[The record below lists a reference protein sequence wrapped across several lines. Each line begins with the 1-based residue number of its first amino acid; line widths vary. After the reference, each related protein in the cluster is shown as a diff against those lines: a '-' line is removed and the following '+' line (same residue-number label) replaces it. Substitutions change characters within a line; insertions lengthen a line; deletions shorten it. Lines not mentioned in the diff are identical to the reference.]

1 MKLIDH
7 VIKIRYKIERAF
19 DNRFS
24 RMGFKPEN
32 VEAIADADEENAARR
47 RHIGD
52 IISIHQNAGKDYKDA
67 RKEALSECVFT
78 LYNRLAAIKVMEC
91 KGKELV
97 PEVLR
102 TRATTGNLSF
112 MHNAWLEE
120 HPEERNAE
128 RMGLKHFIRDEF
140 KALSERIPIFRE
152 DYPYDL
158 LPTADELH
166 DIIAAFNAIDDDP
179 DLGPET
185 WKGDDILGWQYENFN
200 TAEKI
205 ALKQSG
211 DKTEY
216 DKVSLQSQVYTPR
229 WTVKF
234 LVDNSLGRLY
244 LEMYPDSTFFLNED
258 GTTKY
263 LIANAPKK
271 QMRTPKPLTELR
283 VIDPACGSGNFLI
296 YAFIILY
303 DMYIDQIENY
313 RADYNRRDIPK
324 LIIENNLYG
333 VDLDERAV
341 QISQIALLIKAWE
354 VGGKRGHMPEHI
366 NIVSS
371 HFTLPAY
378 SEVEGAFVKDNC
390 WDEAQKKA
398 VESIWND
405 LRNAYKFGTLV
416 RVEEKL
422 KELRPNFEEQ
432 NLFFGLDKDDVD
444 FRTDVAATLKEQV
457 RLVADNS
464 KDDYASRQVRNALT
478 FLNIISNEYDV
489 AVANPPYTDSADFG
503 PELKAFINENYAK
516 PYKVNVNLYATF
528 IKRCFDL
535 TDCDG
540 KIAMIH
546 PMTFMYIKTFEGTRK
561 LILEKS
567 HINLFVEY
575 GLSNLF
581 GSIMVD
587 PAFYVLD
594 KGTSSSGST
603 FISLDQYTRTPQEK
617 FKKNYCLQ
625 ALADIVEGQSNQHV
639 YSVQQSKLKEIKS
652 WPFIYWIS
660 DEFREKFAGD
670 SADQYMDIVK
680 GLTTSNNERF
690 LRFWWEIPSE
700 EISKDYTSDHC
711 KWVPYV
717 KGGPFKRW
725 YGNMWTL
732 LNWGNDGYEIKHF
745 VDDKGKIKSRPQ
757 NVAFYFREGVTYSA
771 AGSKGASFRY
781 LPKNY
786 VIDAGGP
793 GIYPNKYTNIPYIL
807 AFFNSVLSFYICDCL
822 NPTVNINQGD
832 LWRVP
837 FVLPNKDEENEVT
850 NLSKSNVD
858 IKRSISQYSLIEQNF
873 IGSPIRSGAE
883 VSSSIFDF
891 YCHENALN
899 TMVVLHEAIIDE
911 LIFHIYELNDH
922 DIMMV
927 LDKAIIKNRYP
938 SGLFSVSSSAKQA
951 YIAWLTS
958 DDNEFKPT
966 QELVDH
972 IHNLEENDNQPKIDD
987 FDTLYQNNNGWEE
1000 FCIKHKMNPIEVWWQ
1015 FKNAKVLPPQRTQ
1028 VLAFELITDVMR
1040 TVLNND
1046 DDGIIPLGT
1055 RIGEDQM
1062 SHRIEQ
1068 ELQRRGY
1075 TNSQIS
1081 QIVVQLGSKDLDTYL
1096 RDHFFQQL
1104 SDHLNL
1110 FMYLPKTPF
1119 IWHLTSGPLHA
1130 LDVMVS
1136 IYKWNR
1142 NTLSRIKSVYAAR
1155 RETQLNDA
1163 ISQYAD
1169 SDDGSTKMA
1178 VSIIRELK
1186 KELEG
1191 FVDKIDDLLASGY
1204 DPKLDD
1210 GVGKNIAPLQKRGM
1224 LSYNV
1229 LNAGQLKKYLNADW

>member
-7 VIKIRYKIERAF
+7 VINIRNKIERAF

-24 RMGFKPEN
+24 RMGFKPED
-32 VEAIADADEENAARR
+32 VEAMADAYDENSARR

-52 IISIHQNAGKDYKDA
+52 IIAIHQRAGKDYKDA

-78 LYNRLAAIKVMEC
+78 LYNRLAAIKVMET
-91 KGKELV
+91 KELF

-102 TRATTGNLSF
+102 TRAENGNLSF
-112 MHNAWLEE
+112 KHHAWLEE
-120 HPEERNAE
+120 HPDERNAE
-128 RMGLKHFIRDEF
+128 RIGLKHFMRDEF

-152 DYPYDL
+152 DYPYDM

-179 DLGPET
+179 DLGSET

-200 TAEKI
+200 TAEKL

-244 LEMYPDSTFFLNED
+244 LEMYPDSKFFLNED
-258 GTTKY
+258 GTPKY

-271 QMRTPKPLTELR
+271 QMRTPKPLKELR

-296 YAFIILY
+296 YAFILLY
-303 DMYIDQIENY
+303 DMYVDQIENY
-313 RADYNRRDIPK
+313 NAAYSKRDIPK

-354 VGGKRGHMPEHI
+354 IGGKRGHMPEHI

-378 SEVEGAFVKDNC
+378 SEVESAFVKDNC

-405 LRNAYKFGTLV
+405 LSNAYKFGTLV

-422 KELRPNFEEQ
+422 AELRPNYDKL
-432 NLFFGLDKDDVD
+432 NLFFGQDKDDID
-444 FRTDVAATLKEQV
+444 FRADVAATLKEQV
-457 RLVADNS
+457 RLVAESS

-478 FLNIISNEYDV
+478 FLDIISNEYDV

-503 PELKAFINENYAK
+503 PELKAFVNENYSK

-594 KGTSSSGST
+594 KSASSSDST

-617 FKKNYCLQ
+617 FKKDYCLQ
-625 ALADIVEGQSNQHV
+625 ALADIVEGHSNKHV
-639 YSVQQSKLKEIKS
+639 YFLQQSKLKEIKS

-660 DEFREKFAGD
+660 DEFREKFRKYSLEKLAQVI
-670 SADQYMDIVK
+670 S
-680 GLTTSNNERF
+680 GLKTGNNEATV
-690 LRFWWEIPSE
+690 RFWWEVNDE
-700 EISKDYTSDHC
+700 N
-711 KWVPYV
+711 KWTLMT
-717 KGGPFKRW
+717 KGGPYNKW
-725 YGNMWTL
+725 YGNIWTKVITENNFEL
-732 LNWGNDGYEIKHF
+732 IK
-745 VDDKGKIKSRPQ
+745 KQ
-757 NVAFYFREGVTYSA
+757 
-771 AGSKGASFRY
+771 ASFSI
-781 LPKNY
+781 PSKM
-786 VIDAGGP
+786 
-793 GIYPNKYTNIPYIL
+793 NIEAITFPT
-807 AFFNSVLSFYICDCL
+807 SGSGKLSFRLIGPEIIFNNASNAISSEDNLLLLVILNSELGLYALDCL
-822 NPTVNINQGD
+822 NPTVNTTVGD
-832 LWRVP
+832 VKRVP
-837 FVLPNKDEENEVT
+837 LIEFDSIDEDVRTIIRN
-850 NLSKSNVD
+850 NARQNID
-858 IKRSISQYSLIEQNF
+858 IKKSLCKYSLIEPLF
-873 IGSPIRSGAE
+873 ERSPLQPYKDINAVANDYFCYE
-883 VSSSIFDF
+883 NSILTQ
-891 YCHENALN
+891 AILN
-899 TMVVLHEAIIDE
+899 DAIDDT
-911 LIFHIYELNDH
+911 LVFKIYELSDK
-922 DIMMV
+922 DKQMV
-927 LDKAIIKNRYP
+927 LDKEGIP
-938 SGLFSVSSSAKQA
+938 VGDLSVSHVAKQA
-951 YIAWLTS
+951 YLSWLTS
-958 DDNEFKPT
+958 EENEFQPT
-966 QELVDH
+966 PELLEH
-972 IHNLEENDNQPKIDD
+972 IHSLEENDEQPKIDD

-1040 TVLNND
+1040 TVLNDD

-1068 ELQRRGY
+1068 ELQQRGY
-1075 TNSQIS
+1075 SNSQIS
-1081 QIVVQLGSKDLDTYL
+1081 QIVVLLGSKDLDTYL

-1169 SDDGSTKMA
+1169 SDDASTKMA

-1191 FVDKIDDLLASGY
+1191 FVAKIDDLLASGY

-1224 LSYNV
+1224 LSYDV

>member
-7 VIKIRYKIERAF
+7 VIKIRTKIERAF

-32 VEAIADADEENAARR
+32 VEAMANADDENAARR

-52 IISIHQNAGKDYKDA
+52 IIAIHQRAGKDYKDA

-78 LYNRLAAIKVMEC
+78 LYNRLAAIKVMET
-91 KGKELV
+91 KELF
-97 PEVLR
+97 PEVMR
-102 TRATTGNLSF
+102 TRAENGNLSF
-112 MHNAWLEE
+112 NHHAWLEE
-120 HPEERNAE
+120 HPDERNAE
-128 RMGLKHFIRDEF
+128 RMGLKHFMRDEF

-158 LPTADELH
+158 LPTTDELH
-166 DIIAAFNAIDDDP
+166 DIIAAFNDIDDDP

-200 TAEKI
+200 TAEKL

-244 LEMYPDSTFFLNED
+244 LEMYPDSKFFLNED

-271 QMRTPKPLTELR
+271 QMRTPKPLKELR

-296 YAFIILY
+296 YAFILLY
-303 DMYIDQIENY
+303 DMYVDQIENY
-313 RADYNRRDIPK
+313 NAAYSKRDIPK

-354 VGGKRGHMPEHI
+354 VGGRRGHMPEHI

-378 SEVEGAFVKDNC
+378 SEVESAFVKDNC

-422 KELRPNFEEQ
+422 KELRPNFDKQ
-432 NLFFGLDKDDVD
+432 NLFFGQDKDDVD

-457 RLVADNS
+457 SLVAENS

-503 PELKAFINENYAK
+503 PELKAFINENYSK

-528 IKRCFDL
+528 VKRCFDL

-540 KIAMIH
+540 KIAMIN
-546 PMTFMYIKTFEGTRK
+546 PPTFMYIKTFESLRK
-561 LILEKS
+561 LIIEKS
-567 HINLFVEY
+567 HISLFVEWGY
-575 GLSNLF
+575 LGLFTQSAR
-581 GSIMVD
+581 VD
-587 PAFYVLD
+587 SAFFCLDKQSMDAPSVFIKLNDLYEMKRKDVLD
-594 KGTSSSGST
+594 KAYIDLCS
-603 FISLDQYTRTPQEK
+603 
-617 FKKNYCLQ
+617 
-625 ALADIVEGQSNQHV
+625 GQSNDRV
-639 YSVQQSKLKEIKS
+639 YFLQQSKLKEIKS

-660 DEFREKFAGD
+660 DEFREKFAGE
-670 SADQYMDIVK
+670 SADKYMDIVK

-690 LRFWWEIPSE
+690 LRFWWEIPSDR
-700 EISKDYTSDHC
+700 ISEDYASDHR
-711 KWVPYV
+711 KWVRYV
-717 KGGPFKRW
+717 KGGPFRRW

-732 LNWGNDGYEIKHF
+732 LNWENDGYEIKNF
-745 VDDKGKIKSRPQ
+745 VDDNGKRRSVPR
-757 NVAFYFREGVTYSA
+757 NLDYLFLEGITYSA

-807 AFFNSVLSFYICDCL
+807 AFFNSVLSFYICECL

-837 FVLPNKDEENEVT
+837 FVKPNKEHENIVAE
-850 NLSKSNVD
+850 LSKKNID
-858 IKRSISQYSLIEQNF
+858 IKRYISQYSLVEPNF
-873 IGSPIRSGAE
+873 SGSPIKPGIE
-883 VSSSIFDF
+883 VNSSIFDF
-891 YCHENALN
+891 YCRENALN
-899 TMVVLHEAIIDE
+899 AMVVMQEAVIDQE
-911 LIFHIYELNDH
+911 IFDVYELNDH
-922 DIMMV
+922 DRMMV
-927 LDKAIIKNRYP
+927 LEKALVKNRYP
-938 SGLFSVSSSAKQA
+938 SGRFSISTSAMKA
-951 YIAWLTS
+951 YLAWLNS
-958 DDNEFKPT
+958 DENDFKPT
-966 QELVDH
+966 QEF
-972 IHNLEENDNQPKIDD
+972 LEYINYCLKVNDDQPKIDD

-1040 TVLNND
+1040 TVLNDD

-1075 TNSQIS
+1075 SNSQIS
-1081 QIVVQLGSKDLDTYL
+1081 QIVVLLGSKDLDTYL

-1169 SDDGSTKMA
+1169 SDDASTKMA

-1186 KELEG
+1186 KELEE
-1191 FVDKIDDLLASGY
+1191 FVAKIDDLLASGY

-1224 LSYNV
+1224 LSYDV
-1229 LNAGQLKKYLNADW
+1229 LNASQLKKYLNADW

>member
-1 MKLIDH
+1 
-7 VIKIRYKIERAF
+7 
-19 DNRFS
+19 
-24 RMGFKPEN
+24 MGFKPED
-32 VEAIADADEENAARR
+32 VEAMTDADDENAARR

-52 IISIHQNAGKDYKDA
+52 IIAIHKRAGKDYKDA

-78 LYNRLAAIKVMEC
+78 LYNRLAAIKVMET
-91 KGKELV
+91 KELF

-102 TRATTGNLSF
+102 TRAENGNLSF
-112 MHNAWLEE
+112 KHHAWLEE
-120 HPEERNAE
+120 HPDERNAE
-128 RMGLKHFIRDEF
+128 RMGLKHFMRDEF
-140 KALSERIPIFRE
+140 KTLSERIPIFRE

-158 LPTADELH
+158 LPTTDELH
-166 DIIAAFNAIDDDP
+166 DIIAAFNAIDDDT
-179 DLGPET
+179 DLGSDT

-200 TAEKI
+200 TAEKL

-244 LEMYPDSTFFLNED
+244 LEMYPDSKFFLNED
-258 GTTKY
+258 GTPKY
-263 LIANAPKK
+263 LIANAPKR
-271 QMRTPKPLTELR
+271 QMRTPKPLKELR

-296 YAFIILY
+296 YAFILLY
-303 DMYIDQIENY
+303 DMYLDQIENY
-313 RADYNRRDIPK
+313 GAEYSRRDIPK

-371 HFTLPAY
+371 HFTLPPY
-378 SEVEGAFVKDNC
+378 SEVESAFVKDNC
-390 WDEAQKKA
+390 WDETQKKA

-405 LRNAYKFGTLV
+405 LHNAYKFGTLV

-422 KELRPNFEEQ
+422 KELRPNFDKQ
-432 NLFFGLDKDDVD
+432 NLFFGQDKVDID
-444 FRTDVAATLKEQV
+444 FRTDVATTLKEQV
-457 RLVADNS
+457 RLVAENS

-503 PELKAFINENYAK
+503 PELKAFINENYTK

-594 KGTSSSGST
+594 KSASSSGST

-617 FKKNYCLQ
+617 FKKDFCLQ
-625 ALADIVEGQSNQHV
+625 ALSDIVEGQANKHV
-639 YSVQQSKLKEIKS
+639 YFLQQSKLKEIKS

-660 DEFREKFAGD
+660 DEFREKFRKYSLEKLAVVI
-670 SADQYMDIVK
+670 S
-680 GLTTSNNERF
+680 GLKTGNNDATV
-690 LRFWWEIPSE
+690 RFWWEVTDD
-700 EISKDYTSDHC
+700 K
-711 KWVPYV
+711 KWTLMT
-717 KGGPFKRW
+717 KGGPYNKW
-725 YGNMWTL
+725 YGNIWTKVL
-732 LNWGNDGYEIKHF
+732 TENDFELIKKQDSF
-745 VDDKGKIKSRPQ
+745 SIPTKKNIEAITFPTSGSGKL
-757 NVAFYFREGVTYSA
+757 
-771 AGSKGASFRY
+771 SFR
-781 LPKNY
+781 LIGPD
-786 VIDAGGP
+786 VIFNNASNAISSDD
-793 GIYPNKYTNIPYIL
+793 NLLLLVIL
-807 AFFNSVLSFYICDCL
+807 NSELGLYALDCL
-822 NPTVNINQGD
+822 NPTVNTTVGD
-832 LWRVP
+832 VKRVP
-837 FVLPNKDEENEVT
+837 LVPFESIDADIRTFIRNNARQNIAIK
-850 NLSKSNVD
+850 KSLC
-858 IKRSISQYSLIEQNF
+858 KYSLIEPLYENSPLQPSNEINRVASDYF
-873 IGSPIRSGAE
+873 I
-883 VSSSIFDF
+883 
-891 YCHENALN
+891 YENAILTQTILN
-899 TMVVLHEAIIDE
+899 DAIDDA
-911 LIFHIYELNDH
+911 LIFNIYELSHKDKQ
-922 DIMMV
+922 MV
-927 LDKAIIKNRYP
+927 LDKEGIP
-938 SGLFSVSSSAKQA
+938 VGDLSVSHDARQA
-951 YIAWLTS
+951 YLAWLTS
-958 DDNEFKPT
+958 EENEFQPT
-966 QELVDH
+966 SELLEH
-972 IHNLEENDNQPKIDD
+972 IHSLEESDDQPKIDD

-1040 TVLNND
+1040 TMLNDD

-1075 TNSQIS
+1075 SNSQIS
-1081 QIVVQLGSKDLDTYL
+1081 QIVVLLGSKDLDTYL

-1136 IYKWNR
+1136 IYRWNR

-1169 SDDGSTKMA
+1169 SDDASTKID
-1178 VSIIRELK
+1178 VSKIREQK
-1186 KELEG
+1186 KELDG
-1191 FVDKIDDLLASGY
+1191 FVAKIDDLLASGY

-1224 LSYNV
+1224 LSYDV

>member
-7 VIKIRYKIERAF
+7 VINIRYKIERAF

-24 RMGFKPEN
+24 RMGFKPED
-32 VEAIADADEENAARR
+32 VEAMADAYDENSARR

-52 IISIHQNAGKDYKDA
+52 IIAIHQRAGKDYKDA

-78 LYNRLAAIKVMEC
+78 LYNRLAAIKVMET
-91 KGKELV
+91 KV
-97 PEVLR
+97 FFPEVMR
-102 TRATTGNLSF
+102 TRAENGNLSVK
-112 MHNAWLEE
+112 HHAWLEE
-120 HPEERNAE
+120 HPDERNAE
-128 RMGLKHFIRDEF
+128 RMGLKHFMRDEF
-140 KALSERIPIFRE
+140 KTLSERIPIFRE
-152 DYPYDL
+152 DYPYDM

-200 TAEKI
+200 TAEKL

-244 LEMYPDSTFFLNED
+244 LEMYPDSKFFLNED
-258 GTTKY
+258 GTPKY

-271 QMRTPKPLTELR
+271 QMRTPKPLKELR

-296 YAFIILY
+296 YAFILLY
-303 DMYIDQIENY
+303 DMYVDQIENY
-313 RADYNRRDIPK
+313 NAAYSKRDIPK

-354 VGGKRGHMPEHI
+354 IGGKRGHMPEHI

-378 SEVEGAFVKDNC
+378 SEVESAFVKDNS

-422 KELRPNFEEQ
+422 KELRPNFDKQ
-432 NLFFGLDKDDVD
+432 NLFFGQDKDDVD
-444 FRTDVAATLKEQV
+444 FRADVAATLKEQV
-457 RLVADNS
+457 RLVAENS

-503 PELKAFINENYAK
+503 PELKAFVNENYSK

-540 KIAMIH
+540 KIAMIN
-546 PMTFMYIKTFEGTRK
+546 PPTFMYIKTFESLRK
-561 LILEKS
+561 LIIEKS
-567 HINLFVEY
+567 HISLFVEWGY
-575 GLSNLF
+575 LGLFTQSAR
-581 GSIMVD
+581 VD
-587 PAFYVLD
+587 SAFFCLDKQSMDAPSVFIKLNDLYEMKRKDVLD
-594 KGTSSSGST
+594 KAYIDLCS
-603 FISLDQYTRTPQEK
+603 
-617 FKKNYCLQ
+617 
-625 ALADIVEGQSNQHV
+625 GQSNDRV
-639 YSVQQSKLKEIKS
+639 YFLQQSKLKEIKS

-660 DEFREKFAGD
+660 DEFREKFN
-670 SADQYMDIVK
+670 K
-680 GLTTSNNERF
+680 SNLGKYTKVLEGIKSGNNNAAMRYI
-690 LRFWWEIPSE
+690 WEIGPTYDT
-700 EISKDYTSDHC
+700 KYWCLYT
-711 KWVPYV
+711 
-717 KGGPFKRW
+717 KGGEFNKW
-725 YGNMWTL
+725 YGNIWIL
-732 LNWGNDGYEIKHF
+732 LNIKDNF
-745 VDDKGKIKSRPQ
+745 ELIKSQRTFNIPAIKFKSGITYPKVTSKGVCFRWFDDKTLYDS
-757 NVAFYFREGVTYSA
+757 
-771 AGSKGASFRY
+771 GSC
-781 LPKNY
+781 
-786 VIDAGGP
+786 
-793 GIYPNKYTNIPYIL
+793 GIFCNEEDQFVLLSIL
-807 AFFNSVLSFYICDCL
+807 NTHMISYICDCL
-822 NPTVNINQGD
+822 NPTVNTVIDDIRRLPYLDNID
-832 LWRVP
+832 LQDRK
-837 FVLPNKDEENEVT
+837 F
-850 NLSKSNVD
+850 LSSIGKQCVS
-858 IKRSISQYSLIEQNF
+858 IKKKIGKYSIIEPQF
-873 IGSPIRSGAE
+873 IGSPILKDYE
-883 VSSSIFDF
+883 VSESLYIYYNES
-891 YCHENALN
+891 NALRS
-899 TMVVLHEAIIDE
+899 
-911 LIFHIYELNDH
+911 LILLNESVIESIVISLYSLTTH
-922 DIMMV
+922 DRQMILNKEGIPV
-927 LDKAIIKNRYP
+927 GDL
-938 SGLFSVSSSAKQA
+938 SVSSAAKSA
-951 YIAWLTS
+951 YLEWLTN
-958 DDNEFKPT
+958 DGNEFKT
-966 QELVDH
+966 LQEVLDH
-972 IHNLEENDNQPKIDD
+972 INQLEVNDEQPRIND

-1040 TVLNND
+1040 TVLNDD

-1075 TNSQIS
+1075 SNSQIS
-1081 QIVVQLGSKDLDTYL
+1081 QIVVLLGSKDLDTYL

-1119 IWHLTSGPLHA
+1119 IWHLSSGPLHA

-1169 SDDGSTKMA
+1169 SDDASTKMA
-1178 VSIIRELK
+1178 VSKIRELK

-1191 FVDKIDDLLASGY
+1191 FVAKIDDLLASGY

-1224 LSYNV
+1224 LSYDV

>member
-32 VEAIADADEENAARR
+32 VEAISEDSDESTGRR
-47 RHIGD
+47 RHIEG
-52 IISIHQNAGKDYKDA
+52 IIAIHQNAGKDYKDA

-179 DLGPET
+179 DLGPDT

-200 TAEKI
+200 TAEKL

-244 LEMYPDSTFFLNED
+244 LEMYPESKSFLNED

-303 DMYIDQIENY
+303 DMYVDQIENY
-313 RADYNRRDIPK
+313 GADYNRRDIPK

-341 QISQIALLIKAWE
+341 QISQIALLVKAWE
-354 VGGKRGHMPEHI
+354 VGGKRGHRPEHI

-378 SEVEGAFVKDNC
+378 SEVESAFVKDNC
-390 WDEAQKKA
+390 WDETQKKA
-398 VESIWND
+398 VESIWNN

-422 KELRPNFEEQ
+422 KELRPNFDEQ
-432 NLFFGLDKDDVD
+432 NLFFGQDKDDAD
-444 FRTDVAATLKEQV
+444 FRADVAATLKEQV
-457 RLVADNS
+457 RLVAESS

-503 PELKAFINENYAK
+503 PELKAFVNENYTK

-540 KIAMIH
+540 KIAMIN
-546 PMTFMYIKTFEGTRK
+546 PPTFMYIKTFESLRK
-561 LILEKS
+561 LIIEKS
-567 HINLFVEY
+567 HISLFVEWGY
-575 GLSNLF
+575 LGLFTQSAR
-581 GSIMVD
+581 VD
-587 PAFYVLD
+587 SAFFCLD
-594 KGTSSSGST
+594 KQSIEAPSVFIKLNDLYEMKRKDALDKAYIDLCSGQPN
-603 FISLDQYTRTPQEK
+603 DR
-617 FKKNYCLQ
+617 
-625 ALADIVEGQSNQHV
+625 V
-639 YSVQQSKLKEIKS
+639 YFLQQSKLKEIKS

-793 GIYPNKYTNIPYIL
+793 GIYPNKYTNNPYIL

-837 FVLPNKDEENEVT
+837 FVLPNKDEENEVA

-858 IKRSISQYSLIEQNF
+858 IKRSISLYSLIEQNF

-938 SGLFSVSSSAKQA
+938 SGLFSVSSSAMNA
-951 YIAWLTS
+951 YCAWLTS
-958 DDNEFKPT
+958 KENEFKPT
-966 QELVDH
+966 KELIEYFDYYLKVD
-972 IHNLEENDNQPKIDD
+972 DDQPKIAD

-1040 TVLNND
+1040 TVLNDD
-1046 DDGIIPLGT
+1046 DDGIISLGT

-1081 QIVVQLGSKDLDTYL
+1081 QIVVLLGSKDLDTYL

-1178 VSIIRELK
+1178 VSLIREQK
-1186 KELEG
+1186 KELHD
-1191 FVDKIDDLLASGY
+1191 FVAKIDDLLASGY

-1224 LSYNV
+1224 LSYDV

>member
-24 RMGFKPEN
+24 RMGFKPEDA
-32 VEAIADADEENAARR
+32 EAMADADNENTERR

-52 IISIHQNAGKDYKDA
+52 IIAIHQNAGKDYKDA

-91 KGKELV
+91 EGKQLV
-97 PEVLR
+97 PEILR
-102 TRATTGNLSF
+102 TRATTGNLSVK
-112 MHNAWLEE
+112 HNAWLEE
-120 HPEERNAE
+120 HPDERNAE

-140 KALSERIPIFRE
+140 RALSERIPIFRE
-152 DYPYDL
+152 DYPYDM

-166 DIIAAFNAIDDDP
+166 DIITAFNAIDDDP
-179 DLGPET
+179 DLGPDT
-185 WKGDDILGWQYENFN
+185 WKGDDILGWQYENVN
-200 TAEKI
+200 TAEKL

-211 DKTEY
+211 SKTEY

-244 LEMYPDSTFFLNED
+244 LEMYPDSKFFLNED
-258 GTTKY
+258 GTPKY
-263 LIANAPKK
+263 LIANAPKR

-296 YAFIILY
+296 YAFILLY
-303 DMYIDQIENY
+303 DMYLDQIENY
-313 RADYNRRDIPK
+313 GAEYSRRDIPK

-354 VGGKRGHMPEHI
+354 VGGKRGHMPEHT

-371 HFTLPAY
+371 HFTLPPY
-378 SEVEGAFVKDNC
+378 SEVESAFVKDNC
-390 WDEAQKKA
+390 WDETQKKA

-422 KELRPNFEEQ
+422 EELRPNVDER
-432 NLFFGLDKDDVD
+432 NLFFGQDKDDVD
-444 FRTDVAATLKEQV
+444 FRADVAATLKQQV
-457 RLVADNS
+457 RFVAENS

-478 FLNIISNEYDV
+478 FLNIITNEYDV

-503 PELKAFINENYAK
+503 PELKAFINDNYAK

-546 PMTFMYIKTFEGTRK
+546 PHTFMFIKTFEGVRK
-561 LILEKS
+561 LMLENS
-567 HINLFVEY
+567 HIDVMVDY
-575 GLSNLF
+575 GLDRVNLF
-581 GSIMVD
+581 GPGILLD
-587 PAFYVLD
+587 ATFYTLS
-594 KGTSSSGST
+594 KGNSNNDIPGVYFNITNG
-603 FISLDQYTRTPQEK
+603 QQEK
-617 FKKNYCLQ
+617 FKKASLLKAISDLCS
-625 ALADIVEGQSNQHV
+625 GQSNDRV
-639 YSVQQSKLKEIKS
+639 YFLQQSKLKEIKS

-660 DEFREKFAGD
+660 EEFREKFRKYSLEKLAQVI
-670 SADQYMDIVK
+670 S
-680 GLTTSNNERF
+680 GLKTGNNEATV
-690 LRFWWEIPSE
+690 RFWWEVNDE
-700 EISKDYTSDHC
+700 N
-711 KWVPYV
+711 KWTLMT
-717 KGGPFKRW
+717 KGGPYNKW
-725 YGNMWTL
+725 YGNIWTKVITENNFEL
-732 LNWGNDGYEIKHF
+732 IK
-745 VDDKGKIKSRPQ
+745 KQ
-757 NVAFYFREGVTYSA
+757 
-771 AGSKGASFRY
+771 ASFSI
-781 LPKNY
+781 PSKM
-786 VIDAGGP
+786 
-793 GIYPNKYTNIPYIL
+793 NIEAITFPT
-807 AFFNSVLSFYICDCL
+807 SGSGKLSFRLIGPEIIFNNASNAISSEDNLLLLVILNSELGLYALDCL
-822 NPTVNINQGD
+822 NPTVNTTVGD
-832 LWRVP
+832 VKRVP
-837 FVLPNKDEENEVT
+837 LIEFDSIDEDVRTIIRN
-850 NLSKSNVD
+850 NAKQNID
-858 IKRSISQYSLIEQNF
+858 IKKSLCKYSLIEPLF
-873 IGSPIRSGAE
+873 ERSPLQPNKEINAVANDYFCYE
-883 VSSSIFDF
+883 NSILTQ
-891 YCHENALN
+891 AILN
-899 TMVVLHEAIIDE
+899 DAIDDT
-911 LIFHIYELNDH
+911 LVFNIYELSDK
-922 DIMMV
+922 DKQMV
-927 LDKAIIKNRYP
+927 LDKEGIP
-938 SGLFSVSSSAKQA
+938 VGDLSVSHAAKQA
-951 YIAWLTS
+951 YLAWLTS
-958 DDNEFKPT
+958 EDNEFKPT
-966 QELVDH
+966 KELLEH
-972 IHNLEENDNQPKIDD
+972 ITCCLKVNDDQPKIDD
-987 FDTLYQNNNGWEE
+987 FNTLYQNNNGWEE

-1040 TVLNND
+1040 TVLNDD

-1075 TNSQIS
+1075 SNSQIS
-1081 QIVVQLGSKDLDTYL
+1081 QIVVLLGSKDLDTYL

-1155 RETQLNDA
+1155 RETQLTDA

-1169 SDDGSTKMA
+1169 SNDATVKKA
-1178 VSIIRELK
+1178 ISISMIRELK
-1186 KELEG
+1186 KELQE
-1191 FVDKIDDLLASGY
+1191 FVAKVDDLLASGY

-1224 LSYNV
+1224 LSYDV

>member
-7 VIKIRYKIERAF
+7 VIKIRTKIERAF

-24 RMGFKPEN
+24 RMGFKPDG
-32 VEAIADADEENAARR
+32 VEAIADADDENAARR
-47 RHIGD
+47 RHIGG
-52 IISIHQNAGKDYKDA
+52 IIAIHQNAGKDYKDA
-67 RKEALSECVFT
+67 RKEAFSECVFT
-78 LYNRLAAIKVMEC
+78 LYNRLAAIKVMEAE
-91 KGKELV
+91 GKELL

-120 HPEERNAE
+120 HPEEREAE
-128 RMGLKHFIRDEF
+128 RMGLKHFISDEF
-140 KALSERIPIFRE
+140 KALSKRIPIFRE

-179 DLGPET
+179 DLGPDT

-200 TAEKI
+200 TAEKL

-211 DKTEY
+211 DKTEH

-244 LEMYPDSTFFLNED
+244 LEMYPDSKMVDLKNED
-258 GTTKY
+258 GTPKY

-271 QMRTPKPLTELR
+271 QMRTSKALTELR

-296 YAFIILY
+296 YAFILLY
-303 DMYIDQIENY
+303 DMYVDQIENY
-313 RADYNRRDIPK
+313 NAAYIKRDIPK

-341 QISQIALLIKAWE
+341 QISQIALLIKGWE
-354 VGGKRGHMPEHI
+354 VGRKRCHMPKHI

-371 HFTLPAY
+371 HFTLPTY
-378 SEVEGAFVKDNC
+378 SEVESAFVKDNC

-422 KELRPNFEEQ
+422 KELRPNFDKQ
-432 NLFFGLDKDDVD
+432 NLFFGQNKDNVD

-457 RLVADNS
+457 SLVAENS

-503 PELKAFINENYAK
+503 PELKAFINENYSK

-546 PMTFMYIKTFEGTRK
+546 PHTFMFIKTFEGVRK
-561 LILEKS
+561 LMLENS
-567 HINLFVEY
+567 HIDVMVDY
-575 GLSNLF
+575 GLDRVNLF
-581 GSIMVD
+581 GPGILLD
-587 PAFYVLD
+587 ATFYTLS
-594 KGTSSSGST
+594 KGNSNNDIPGVYFNITNG
-603 FISLDQYTRTPQEK
+603 QQEK
-617 FKKNYCLQ
+617 FKKASLLKAISDLCS
-625 ALADIVEGQSNQHV
+625 GQSNDRV
-639 YSVQQSKLKEIKS
+639 YFLQQSKLKEIKS

-660 DEFREKFAGD
+660 DEFRNKFQGETITD
-670 SADQYMDIVK
+670 KFDICN
-680 GLTTSNNERF
+680 GISSGGNNEQFYRYH
-690 LRFWWEIPSE
+690 WEVEADDVYNGSNE
-700 EISKDYTSDHC
+700 ETY
-711 KWVPYV
+711 KWAYIN
-717 KGGPFKRW
+717 KGGPYKKW
-725 YGNMWTL
+725 YGDIWL
-732 LNWGNDGYEIKHF
+732 VFEWGHHGKKLKVLKSKYPSIRYGYENYYFKE
-745 VDDKGKIKSRPQ
+745 GL
-757 NVAFYFREGVTYSA
+757 AFT
-771 AGSKGASFRY
+771 GASSKSLSVRY
-781 LPKNY
+781 QPKNC
-786 VIDAGGP
+786 IFERAGKSIFSKSGRDE
-793 GIYPNKYTNIPYIL
+793 YWSLL
-807 AFFNSVLSFYICDCL
+807 AFMNSILCSYLMDSL
-822 NPTVNINQGD
+822 NPTVSFQSGDIERIPYVPLTNVYTSLLVKQNID
-832 LWRVP
+832 IT
-837 FVLPNKDEENEVT
+837 KKI
-850 NLSKSNVD
+850 LS
-858 IKRSISQYSLIEQNF
+858 YSLIEPNYKE
-873 IGSPIRSGAE
+873 SPIHPNIDSLQC
-883 VSSSIFDF
+883 IKNF
-891 YCHENALN
+891 YTVENALN
-899 TMVVLHEAIIDE
+899 SEILLNEAI
-911 LIFHIYELNDH
+911 LNRDVFDSFNLNNDDRH
-922 DIMMV
+922 MV
-927 LDKAIIKNRYP
+927 LEKEGIPVGN
-938 SGLFSVSSSAKQA
+938 LSVSNEARQA
-951 YIAWLTS
+951 YLQWLNS
-958 DDNEFKPT
+958 DANEFKPT
-966 QELVDH
+966 QELIDH
-972 IHNLEENDNQPKIDD
+972 INNLEENDDQPKIDD
-987 FDTLYQNNNGWEE
+987 FDTLYQNNNDWEE

-1075 TNSQIS
+1075 SNSQIT
-1081 QIVVQLGSKDLDTYL
+1081 QIVVLLGSKDLDTYL

-1155 RETQLNDA
+1155 RETQLTDA

-1169 SDDGSTKMA
+1169 SNDATVKMA
-1178 VSIIRELK
+1178 ISMILELK
-1186 KELEG
+1186 KELQE
-1191 FVDKIDDLLASGY
+1191 FVAKVDDLLASGY
-1204 DPKLDD
+1204 DPKLND

-1224 LSYNV
+1224 LSYDV

>member
-7 VIKIRYKIERAF
+7 VINIRYKIERAF

-24 RMGFKPEN
+24 RMGFKPED
-32 VEAIADADEENAARR
+32 VEAMADADDENAARR

-52 IISIHQNAGKDYKDA
+52 IIAIHQRAGKDYKDA

-78 LYNRLAAIKVMEC
+78 LYNRLAAIKVMET
-91 KGKELV
+91 KELF
-97 PEVLR
+97 PEVMR
-102 TRATTGNLSF
+102 TRAENGNLSF
-112 MHNAWLEE
+112 KHHAWLEE
-120 HPEERNAE
+120 HPDEHIAE
-128 RMGLKHFIRDEF
+128 RMGLKHFMRDEF

-158 LPTADELH
+158 LPTTDELH
-166 DIIAAFNAIDDDP
+166 EIIAAFNAIDDDS

-244 LEMYPDSTFFLNED
+244 LEMYPDSKFFLNED
-258 GTTKY
+258 GTPKY
-263 LIANAPKK
+263 LIANAPKR
-271 QMRTPKPLTELR
+271 QMRTPKPLKELR

-303 DMYIDQIENY
+303 DMYVDQIENY
-313 RADYNRRDIPK
+313 GATYSRRDIPK
-324 LIIENNLYG
+324 LIIENNLFG

-354 VGGKRGHMPEHI
+354 VGRKRGHMPEHI

-378 SEVEGAFVKDNC
+378 SEVESAFVKDNC

-422 KELRPNFEEQ
+422 KELRPNFDKQ
-432 NLFFGLDKDDVD
+432 NLFFGQDKDDVD

-457 RLVADNS
+457 SLVAENS

-503 PELKAFINENYAK
+503 PEVKAFINENYSK

-594 KGTSSSGST
+594 KSASSSDST

-617 FKKNYCLQ
+617 FKKDFCLQ
-625 ALADIVEGQSNQHV
+625 ALSDIIEGQANKHV
-639 YSVQQSKLKEIKS
+639 YFLQQSKLKEIKS

-660 DEFREKFAGD
+660 DEFREKFSGD
-670 SADQYMDIVK
+670 NLESVFDNKQ
-680 GLTTSNNERF
+680 GLITGNNNRF
-690 LRFWWEIPSE
+690 LRYWWEVDPST
-700 EISKDYTSDHC
+700 ISKTKEDQC
-711 KWVPYV
+711 KWKVYS
-717 KGGPFKRW
+717 KGGPFKKW
-725 YGNMWTL
+725 YGNLWTIV
-732 LNWGNDGYEIKHF
+732 NWKDNGYDIKKYI
-745 VDDKGKIKSRPQ
+745 DENGKQKSRPQ
-757 NVAFYFREGVTYSA
+757 NESFYFKEGITYSSV
-771 AGSKGASFRY
+771 GSKGISFRY
-781 LPKNY
+781 MPSNCLF
-786 VIDAGGP
+786 DAKGP
-793 GIYPNKYTNIPYIL
+793 GVFLKKVDNIYYALGFLNTPL
-807 AFFNSVLSFYICDCL
+807 VFYICDCL
-822 NPTVNINQGD
+822 DPTVSINQGD
-832 LWRVP
+832 INRVP
-837 FVLPNKDEENEVT
+837 YAKPSDEEEKVISI
-850 NLSKSNVD
+850 LSKQCVNIELNINES
-858 IKRSISQYSLIEQNF
+858 SLIEPTF
-873 IGSPIRSGAE
+873 SCSPISCDGE
-883 VSSSIFDF
+883 INISITRYFVG
-891 YCHENALN
+891 ENAKRTIILLN
-899 TMVVLHEAIIDE
+899 EAIIDE
-911 LIFHIYELNDH
+911 KTFEVYDLTNH
-922 DIMMV
+922 DRQMV
-927 LDKAIIKNRYP
+927 LDKEGIP
-938 SGLFSVSSSAKQA
+938 VGDLSVSHEAKQA
-951 YIAWLTS
+951 YLQWLTS
-958 DDNEFKPT
+958 EENEFKPT
-966 QELVDH
+966 QELLDH
-972 IHNLEENDNQPKIDD
+972 IHNLEENDEQPKIDD

-1040 TVLNND
+1040 TVLNDD

-1075 TNSQIS
+1075 SNSQIS
-1081 QIVVQLGSKDLDTYL
+1081 QIVVLLGSKDLDTYL

-1119 IWHLTSGPLHA
+1119 IWHLTSGPLHV

-1169 SDDGSTKMA
+1169 SEDASTKMA
-1178 VSIIRELK
+1178 VSIIREKK
-1186 KELEG
+1186 KELDG
-1191 FVDKIDDLLASGY
+1191 FVAKIDDLLASGY

-1224 LSYNV
+1224 LSYDV

>member
-91 KGKELV
+91 KGKGLV

-244 LEMYPDSTFFLNED
+244 LEMYPESKFFLNGD

-303 DMYIDQIENY
+303 DMYVDQIENY
-313 RADYNRRDIPK
+313 GADYNRRDIPK

-378 SEVEGAFVKDNC
+378 SEVESAFVKDNC

-422 KELRPNFEEQ
+422 KELRPNFDEQ
-432 NLFFGLDKDDVD
+432 NLFFGQDKDDAD
-444 FRTDVAATLKEQV
+444 FRADVAATLKEQV
-457 RLVADNS
+457 SLVAENS

-546 PMTFMYIKTFEGTRK
+546 PHTFMFIKTFEGVRK
-561 LILEKS
+561 LMLEQS
-567 HINLFVEY
+567 HIDVMVDY
-575 GLSNLF
+575 GLDRVNLF
-581 GSIMVD
+581 GPGILLD
-587 PAFYVLD
+587 ATFYTLS
-594 KGTSSSGST
+594 KGQSCNDMPSVFFNITNG
-603 FISLDQYTRTPQEK
+603 QQEK
-617 FKKNYCLQ
+617 FKKTSLLE
-625 ALADIVEGQSNQHV
+625 AMSDICSGQSNDRV
-639 YSVQQSKLKEIKS
+639 YFLQQSKLKEIKS

-660 DEFREKFAGD
+660 DEFREKFTKYSLGNT
-670 SADQYMDIVK
+670 VK
-680 GLTTSNNERF
+680 VISGFKTGKNEGA
-690 LRFWWEIPSE
+690 LRYHWEVTDTERWYP
-700 EISKDYTSDHC
+700 YT
-711 KWVPYV
+711 
-717 KGGPFKRW
+717 KGGAYNKW
-725 YGNMWTL
+725 YGNNWLTIDV
-732 LNWGNDGYEIKHF
+732 LNDYEYIRSQKSF
-745 VDDKGKIKSRPQ
+745 NIPKILFK
-757 NVAFYFREGVTYSA
+757 EGITYNGS
-771 AGSKGASFRY
+771 GSKGVTFRLLENTTLYDMGACSIFPNDTMLY
-781 LPKNY
+781 LS
-786 VIDAGGP
+786 
-793 GIYPNKYTNIPYIL
+793 IL
-807 AFFNSVLSFYICDCL
+807 NSKLISYSTDCL
-822 NPTVNINQGD
+822 NPTVNVQPGD
-832 LWRVP
+832 IERLP
-837 FVLPNKDEENEVT
+837 FVNPSELKNEDRE
-850 NLSKSNVD
+850 LLDILGRQNVSVKKE
-858 IKRSISQYSLIEQNF
+858 ICKYSLIEPLF
-873 IGSPIRSGAE
+873 TTSPIGLKDE
-883 VSSSIFDF
+883 VSCEIKSFYDYENSLLTFVQNNESIIESIVHKI
-891 YCHENALN
+891 YGLN
-899 TMVVLHEAIIDE
+899 S
-911 LIFHIYELNDH
+911 H
-922 DIMMV
+922 DRQMV
-927 LDKAIIKNRYP
+927 LDKEGIP
-938 SGLFSVSSSAKQA
+938 VGDLSVSHTAKQA
-951 YIAWLTS
+951 YIEWLTS

-1040 TVLNND
+1040 AVLNDD

-1081 QIVVQLGSKDLDTYL
+1081 QIVVLLGSKNLDTYL

-1191 FVDKIDDLLASGY
+1191 FVAKIDDLLASGY

-1224 LSYNV
+1224 LSYDV

>member
-7 VIKIRYKIERAF
+7 VINIRYKIERAF

-24 RMGFKPEN
+24 RMGFKPEG
-32 VEAIADADEENAARR
+32 VEAMADDDDENAARR

-52 IISIHQNAGKDYKDA
+52 IIAIHQRAGKDYKDA
-67 RKEALSECVFT
+67 RNEALSECVFT
-78 LYNRLAAIKVMEC
+78 LYNRLAAIKVMET
-91 KGKELV
+91 KELF
-97 PEVLR
+97 PEVMR
-102 TRATTGNLSF
+102 TRAENGNLSF
-112 MHNAWLEE
+112 KHHAWLEE
-120 HPEERNAE
+120 HPDESNAE
-128 RMGLKHFIRDEF
+128 RMGLKHFMRDEF

-158 LPTADELH
+158 LPTTDELH

-200 TAEKI
+200 TAEKL

-244 LEMYPDSTFFLNED
+244 LEMYPDSKIVELKNED
-258 GTTKY
+258 GTPKY

-271 QMRTPKPLTELR
+271 QMRTPKPLKELR

-303 DMYIDQIENY
+303 DMYVDQIENY
-313 RADYNRRDIPK
+313 NASYNKRDIPK

-354 VGGKRGHMPEHI
+354 IGGKRGHMPEHI

-378 SEVEGAFVKDNC
+378 SEVESAFVKDNS

-422 KELRPNFEEQ
+422 KELRPNFDKQ
-432 NLFFGLDKDDVD
+432 NLFFGQDKDDVD
-444 FRTDVAATLKEQV
+444 FRADVAATLKEQV
-457 RLVADNS
+457 RLVAENS

-503 PELKAFINENYAK
+503 PELKAFVNENYSK

-546 PMTFMYIKTFEGTRK
+546 PHTFMFIKTFEGVRK
-561 LILEKS
+561 LMLEQS
-567 HINLFVEY
+567 HIDVMVDY
-575 GLSNLF
+575 GLDRVNLF
-581 GSIMVD
+581 GPGILLD
-587 PAFYVLD
+587 ATFYTLSKSQSNNDIPGVYFNITN
-594 KGTSSSGST
+594 G
-603 FISLDQYTRTPQEK
+603 QQEK
-617 FKKNYCLQ
+617 FKKASLLK
-625 ALADIVEGQSNQHV
+625 AMSDICSDQSNDRV
-639 YSVQQSKLKEIKS
+639 YFLQQSKLKEIKS

-660 DEFREKFAGD
+660 DEFREKFSGD
-670 SADQYMDIVK
+670 SFGDYLHAYK
-680 GLTTSNNERF
+680 GLGTQNNRF
-690 LRFWWEIPSE
+690 FRFWWEVDRDS
-700 EISKDYTSDHC
+700 ISDDYDEDHK
-711 KWVPYV
+711 KWVRYV
-717 KGGPFKRW
+717 KGGPYNKW
-725 YGNMWTL
+725 YGNIWL
-732 LNWGNDGYEIKHF
+732 VLNWGKDGEEIKANPHTL
-745 VDDKGKIKSRPQ
+745 RNPQ
-757 NVAFYFREGVTYSA
+757 TYFKEGIACSLLS
-771 AGSKGASFRY
+771 SKGTSFRY
-781 LPKNY
+781 QPKNC
-786 VIDAGGP
+786 
-793 GIYPNKYTNIPYIL
+793 IYDSTTRSIFLKDDCKYSIEYFLGVLNSKFATYIL
-807 AFFNSVLSFYICDCL
+807 NSLNSTVATNSDDVHRIPFAEPSSEQTYIIE
-822 NPTVNINQGD
+822 TAVKQNI
-832 LWRVP
+832 
-837 FVLPNKDEENEVT
+837 
-850 NLSKSNVD
+850 D
-858 IKRSISQYSLIEQNF
+858 IKKYLCQYSLIESNF
-873 IGSPIRSGAE
+873 NQSPLSTQFD
-883 VSSSIFDF
+883 SITHSISAF
-891 YCHENALN
+891 YNAENANLTLVLLN
-899 TMVVLHEAIIDE
+899 EAVINGSVENVYALTIKDIRDVVEREGE
-911 LIFHIYELNDH
+911 LISDL
-922 DIMMV
+922 
-927 LDKAIIKNRYP
+927 P
-938 SGLFSVSSSAKQA
+938 VSSSAKYA
-951 YIAWLTS
+951 YLQWLTS
-958 DDNEFKPT
+958 GDSEFKPT
-966 QELVDH
+966 RELLEH
-972 IHNLEENDNQPKIDD
+972 IRNLEENDKQPIIDD

-1040 TVLNND
+1040 TVLNDD

-1075 TNSQIS
+1075 SNSQIS
-1081 QIVVQLGSKDLDTYL
+1081 QIVVLLGSKDLDTYL

-1169 SDDGSTKMA
+1169 SDDASTKIA
-1178 VSIIRELK
+1178 VSIIREQK
-1186 KELEG
+1186 KELEE
-1191 FVDKIDDLLASGY
+1191 FVAKIDDLLASGY

-1224 LSYNV
+1224 LSYDV

>member
-1 MKLIDH
+1 MKLIEH
-7 VIKIRYKIERAF
+7 VINIRYKIERAF

-24 RMGFKPEN
+24 RMGFKPED
-32 VEAIADADEENAARR
+32 VEAMTDADDENAARR

-52 IISIHQNAGKDYKDA
+52 IIAIHKRAGKDYKEA

-78 LYNRLAAIKVMEC
+78 LYNRLAAIKVMET
-91 KGKELV
+91 KELF

-102 TRATTGNLSF
+102 TRAENGNLSF
-112 MHNAWLEE
+112 KHHAWLEE
-120 HPEERNAE
+120 HPDERNAE
-128 RMGLKHFIRDEF
+128 RMGLKHFMRDEF
-140 KALSERIPIFRE
+140 KALSVRMLIFRE

-179 DLGPET
+179 DLGPDT

-200 TAEKI
+200 TAEKL

-244 LEMYPDSTFFLNED
+244 LEMYPDSKIVELKNED
-258 GTTKY
+258 GTPKY
-263 LIANAPKK
+263 LIANAPKR
-271 QMRTPKPLTELR
+271 QLRTPKPLKELR

-296 YAFIILY
+296 YAFILLY
-303 DMYIDQIENY
+303 DMYVDQIENY
-313 RADYNRRDIPK
+313 NAAYNKRDIPK

-378 SEVEGAFVKDNC
+378 SEVESAFVKDNC
-390 WDEAQKKA
+390 WDETQKKA

-422 KELRPNFEEQ
+422 KELRPNFDKQ
-432 NLFFGLDKDDVD
+432 NLFFGQDKDDID
-444 FRTDVAATLKEQV
+444 FRADVATTLKEQV
-457 RLVADNS
+457 SLVAENS

-503 PELKAFINENYAK
+503 PELKAFINENYTK

-594 KGTSSSGST
+594 KSASSSDST

-617 FKKNYCLQ
+617 FKKDYCLQ
-625 ALADIVEGQSNQHV
+625 ALSDIVEGQANRHV
-639 YSVQQSKLKEIKS
+639 YFLQQSKLKEIKS

-660 DEFREKFAGD
+660 DEFREKFASDDLDSVLYIRQGGATGD
-670 SADQYMDIVK
+670 NNRTLRYFWEVAFDKISIDVK
-680 GLTTSNNERF
+680 
-690 LRFWWEIPSE
+690 I
-700 EISKDYTSDHC
+700 K
-711 KWVPYV
+711 KPYV
-717 KGGPFKRW
+717 FYPKGGPYNKWF
-725 YGNMWTL
+725 GN
-732 LNWGNDGYEIKHF
+732 NWIVLAYNDPDMYKYLETHGNRLPSED
-745 VDDKGKIKSRPQ
+745 
-757 NVAFYFREGVTYSA
+757 FYLKEGVTYCSS
-771 AGSKGASFRY
+771 GSRGCSFRY
-781 LPKNY
+781 LPQNQ
-786 VIDAGGP
+786 VISGAGP
-793 GIYPNKYTNIPYIL
+793 GIYPSERYSNIYYYLGFLNSSLAAYIL
-807 AFFNSVLSFYICDCL
+807 DCL
-822 NPTVNINQGD
+822 NPTVNVTQG
-832 LWRVP
+832 
-837 FVLPNKDEENEVT
+837 
-850 NLSKSNVD
+850 D
-858 IKRSISQYSLIEQNF
+858 IKRIPFAEPKSSSEIVVAELTKQNVQIKENLTHYF
-873 IGSPIRSGAE
+873 ITEYNYTNSPIDSRIAD
-883 VSSSIFDF
+883 VSSAVTKFYTLEASYLTTVILNESVINKAIFD
-891 YCHENALN
+891 
-899 TMVVLHEAIIDE
+899 V
-911 LIFHIYELNDH
+911 YELNDR
-922 DIMMV
+922 DRQMV
-927 LDKAIIKNRYP
+927 LDKSETKKRYP
-938 SGLFSVSSSAKQA
+938 VGKLSISHDAYQA
-951 YIAWLTS
+951 YLQWLTS
-958 DDNEFKPT
+958 EENEFQPT
-966 QELVDH
+966 PELLEH
-972 IHNLEENDNQPKIDD
+972 IHSLEENDEQPKIDD

-1040 TVLNND
+1040 TVLNDD

-1075 TNSQIS
+1075 SNSQIS
-1081 QIVVQLGSKDLDTYL
+1081 QIVVLLGSKDLDTYL

-1169 SDDGSTKMA
+1169 SEDASTKID
-1178 VSIIRELK
+1178 VSKIREQK
-1186 KELEG
+1186 KELEE
-1191 FVDKIDDLLASGY
+1191 FIAKIDDLLASGY

-1224 LSYNV
+1224 LSYDV

>member
-32 VEAIADADEENAARR
+32 VEARSEDSDESADRR
-47 RHIGD
+47 RHIEG
-52 IISIHQNAGKDYKDA
+52 IIAIHQNAGKDYKDA

-179 DLGPET
+179 DLGPDT

-200 TAEKI
+200 TAEKL

-211 DKTEY
+211 NKTEY

-244 LEMYPDSTFFLNED
+244 LEMYPESKFFLNED

-263 LIANAPKK
+263 LIANAPQK

-303 DMYIDQIENY
+303 DMYVDQIENY
-313 RADYNRRDIPK
+313 GADYNRRDIPK
-324 LIIENNLYG
+324 LIIENNLYS

-354 VGGKRGHMPEHI
+354 VGGKRGHRPEHI

-378 SEVEGAFVKDNC
+378 SEVESAFVKDNC
-390 WDEAQKKA
+390 WDETQKKA

-422 KELRPNFEEQ
+422 KELRPNFDEQ
-432 NLFFGLDKDDVD
+432 NLFFGQDKDDAD
-444 FRTDVAATLKEQV
+444 FRTDVATTLKEQV
-457 RLVADNS
+457 RLVAENS

-478 FLNIISNEYDV
+478 FLNIISSEYDV

-503 PELKAFINENYAK
+503 PELKAFVNENYAK

-617 FKKNYCLQ
+617 FKKDYCLQ

-660 DEFREKFAGD
+660 DEFREKFRMKTIETELANC
-670 SADQYMDIVK
+670 Q
-680 GLTTSNNERF
+680 GLITSNNNRF
-690 LRFWWEIPSE
+690 LRYWWEVSQD
-700 EISKDYTSDHC
+700 EISQ
-711 KWVPYV
+711 KWFKYA
-717 KGGPFKRW
+717 KGGPFCKW
-725 YGNMWTL
+725 A
-732 LNWGNDGYEIKHF
+732 GNDWLTVLWENNGEAIKGF
-745 VDDKGKIKSRPQ
+745 VDDKGKQKSRPQ
-757 NVAFYFREGVTYSA
+757 NERFYFKEGVTYCSS
-771 AGSKGASFRY
+771 GSKGASFRILEDDHLFDSGGSSIFGLSKVNTYY
-781 LPKNY
+781 LL
-786 VIDAGGP
+786 
-793 GIYPNKYTNIPYIL
+793 GILNSALTTYI
-807 AFFNSVLSFYICDCL
+807 IDCL
-822 NPTVNINQGD
+822 NPTVNTQVGDIERLPIAVGSEEDSKKIIIAAKLNVQIKKAIDSFCIYNYNFKSSPVRANQDVNDCLAKFYVLENGLFTEILLNESIINAII
-832 LWRVP
+832 
-837 FVLPNKDEENEVT
+837 F
-850 NLSKSNVD
+850 D
-858 IKRSISQYSLIEQNF
+858 IYSLT
-873 IGSPIRSGAE
+873 P
-883 VSSSIFDF
+883 
-891 YCHENALN
+891 
-899 TMVVLHEAIIDE
+899 
-911 LIFHIYELNDH
+911 H
-922 DIMMV
+922 DRQMV
-927 LDKAIIKNRYP
+927 LDKEGIP
-938 SGLFSVSSSAKQA
+938 VGDLSVSHTAKQA
-951 YIAWLTS
+951 YLAWLTS
-958 DDNEFKPT
+958 EDNEFQSTP
-966 QELVDH
+966 ELLEH
-972 IHNLEENDNQPKIDD
+972 IHSLEENDEQPKIAD

-1040 TVLNND
+1040 TVLNDD

-1081 QIVVQLGSKDLDTYL
+1081 QIVVLLGSKDLDTYL

-1178 VSIIRELK
+1178 VSLIREQK
-1186 KELEG
+1186 KELHD
-1191 FVDKIDDLLASGY
+1191 FVAKIDDLLASGY

-1224 LSYNV
+1224 LSYDV

>member
-32 VEAIADADEENAARR
+32 VEAISEDSDESTDRR
-47 RHIGD
+47 RHIEG
-52 IISIHQNAGKDYKDA
+52 IIAIHQNAGKDYKDA

-179 DLGPET
+179 DLGPDT

-200 TAEKI
+200 TAEKL

-244 LEMYPDSTFFLNED
+244 LEMYPESKSFLNED

-303 DMYIDQIENY
+303 DMYVDQIENY
-313 RADYNRRDIPK
+313 GADYNRRDIPK

-354 VGGKRGHMPEHI
+354 VGGKRGHRPEHI

-378 SEVEGAFVKDNC
+378 SEVESAFVKDNC
-390 WDEAQKKA
+390 WDETQKKA
-398 VESIWND
+398 VESIWNN

-422 KELRPNFEEQ
+422 KELRPNFDEQ
-432 NLFFGLDKDDVD
+432 NLFFGQDKDDAD
-444 FRTDVAATLKEQV
+444 FRADVAATLKEQV
-457 RLVADNS
+457 RLVAESS

-503 PELKAFINENYAK
+503 PELKAFVNENYTK

-540 KIAMIH
+540 KIAMIN
-546 PMTFMYIKTFEGTRK
+546 PPTFMYIKTFESLRK
-561 LILEKS
+561 LIIEKS
-567 HINLFVEY
+567 HISLFVEWGY
-575 GLSNLF
+575 LGLFTQSAR
-581 GSIMVD
+581 VD
-587 PAFYVLD
+587 SAFFCLD
-594 KGTSSSGST
+594 KQSIEAPSVFIKLNDLYEMKRKDALDKAYIDLCSGQPN
-603 FISLDQYTRTPQEK
+603 DR
-617 FKKNYCLQ
+617 
-625 ALADIVEGQSNQHV
+625 V
-639 YSVQQSKLKEIKS
+639 YFLQQSKLKEIKS

-660 DEFREKFAGD
+660 DEFREKFSYKTLGEISKVASGISTGD
-670 SADQYMDIVK
+670 ND
-680 GLTTSNNERF
+680 RF
-690 LRFWWEIPSE
+690 LRFWWEVDINT
-700 EISKDYTSDHC
+700 ISKDYSIDHHR
-711 KWVPYV
+711 WVLHT
-717 KGGPFKRW
+717 KGGPYNKW
-725 YGNMWTL
+725 YGNNWTL
-732 LNWGNDGYEIKHF
+732 LLWSNNGNLLKNFIDSNGMHRATIRNASLQL
-745 VDDKGKIKSRPQ
+745 KSGIT
-757 NVAFYFREGVTYSA
+757 FCK
-771 AGSKGASFRY
+771 AGTKGASFRY
-781 LPKNY
+781 LEKNHTFDSMSPTIFNNNEY
-786 VIDAGGP
+786 
-793 GIYPNKYTNIPYIL
+793 YTLALLNSLLCRYIL
-807 AFFNSVLSFYICDCL
+807 RCL
-822 NPTVNINQGD
+822 NPTAGLQAGDVSRIPYATPPKEVKSVLEYLAKQNVSIKKDINTFSI
-832 LWRVP
+832 VEIEFKKSP
-837 FVLPNKDEENEVT
+837 FVWKQLPNNIT
-850 NLSKSNVD
+850 IVD
-858 IKRSISQYSLIEQNF
+858 RLLRYYE
-873 IGSPIRSGAE
+873 
-883 VSSSIFDF
+883 
-891 YCHENALN
+891 HENALY
-899 TMVVLHEAIIDE
+899 TFIILNESVNDE
-911 LIFHIYELNDH
+911 LIFKTYELNKH
-922 DIMMV
+922 DQQMV
-927 LDKAIIKNRYP
+927 LEREGIPVGDYM
-938 SGLFSVSSSAKQA
+938 VSHTAKQA
-951 YIAWLTS
+951 YLQWLKS
-958 DDNEFKPT
+958 EENEFKPAK
-966 QELVDH
+966 ELLDY
-972 IHNLEENDNQPKIDD
+972 INNLEESNEQPKIDD

-1028 VLAFELITDVMR
+1028 ILAFELITDVMR
-1040 TVLNND
+1040 TVLNDD

-1068 ELQRRGY
+1068 ELQHRGY
-1075 TNSQIS
+1075 SNSQIS
-1081 QIVVQLGSKDLDTYL
+1081 QIVVLLGSKDLDTYL

-1104 SDHLNL
+1104 SDYLNL
-1110 FMYLPKTPF
+1110 FPNMPKTPF

-1178 VSIIRELK
+1178 VSLIREQK
-1186 KELEG
+1186 KELHD
-1191 FVDKIDDLLASGY
+1191 FVAKIDDLLASGY

-1224 LSYNV
+1224 LSHDV